1 MMRMR
6 AEMIP
11 ALRSLLAH
19 IVYLTLV
26 CVMVSLTLC
35 GELVHVVASCAHIK
49 ARTTR
54 KGAR

>member
-35 GELVHVVASCAHIK
+35 GELVHVVASCAHTE